1 MVNQAVLRSM
11 RQSAYLI
18 NIARGAVVDEAALL
32 TALRE
37 GWIAGAGIDTFDTEP
52 LPSDSPFW
60 SLPNVFVTP
69 DCSGSSPRATQR
81 SVALFL
87 DNLHRYQ
94 AGTPLQNVVDK
105 KAGY

>member
-1 MVNQAVLRSM
+1 MVNEAALRSM
-11 RQSAYLI
+11 RQSAYPI

-32 TALRE
+32 TALRS
-37 GWIAGAGIDTFDTEP
+37 GWIAGAGLDTSYTEP
-52 LPSDSPFW
+52 LPPDSPFW

-69 DCSGSSPRATQR
+69 HCSASSPQVQQR

-87 DNLHRYQ
+87 DNLGRYQ
-94 AGTPLQNVVDK
+94 AGMPLRNVVDK